1 MKAQSKIGSLDNVKY
16 RPGGGDKKIFDDKDY
31 LRQMSGT
38 TSKAGSEGIP
48 SGSQVTYN
56 QRKHKNWASSETLTY
71 TSSHSLDDGLGKRK
85 AISESSVNMDMTMLP
100 LSTSTNVPVSSSK
113 LHTNEFD
120 LLLLVDSP
128 TESFYNSPTSSTHE
142 ERDRDVRYVNNNH
155 EFYSDD
161 NSENDYNGLEMLPKN
176 QYSKSSFD
184 LKGKE
189 VIENPFGS
197 DSYTEPNYSK
207 PESDERN
214 TQDQSV
220 GDLENN
226 NNLQSSRF
234 NHATNL
240 DRNSGENDVIVSEAL
255 SQENKTKSQDND
267 VQCDNKPAKKS
278 EPFDLYDINQLFQD
292 NFNRR
297 KTRSPDSV
305 GQVSKQVKENHI
317 RHEGEDSIEQMFET
331 GSKSDNE
338 HLKLV
343 SNTNNIQDKEVQTGD
358 ELQRSANTVR
368 QLLNNFNTVTS
379 NNTVS
384 ESDTVLVSSLN
395 SPDKLSGYK
404 LSVTSSS
411 STENPSKQNR
421 SQSNSNGQVV
431 TNNKEKLFG
440 SVLSM
445 NSNVESDKTSLTETE
460 ERLDNKKL
468 EIVPRLKFDE
478 NKKSSIS
485 SIFSPE
491 PLPRSVDFCKSKSKS
506 EAIVFSLGQSSLVIY
521 KNEVG
526 NEILQIF
533 KKE

>member
-56 QRKHKNWASSETLTY
+56 QRRHKNWASSETLTC
-71 TSSHSLDDGLGKRK
+71 TSSHSLDDDVGKRK
-85 AISESSVNMDMTMLP
+85 AISESSVNMDTTMLP
-100 LSTSTNVPVSSSK
+100 QSTSTNVPVSSSN
-113 LHTNEFD
+113 TNEFD

-155 EFYSDD
+155 EFYSND
-161 NSENDYNGLEMLPKN
+161 NSENDYNGLEMLPKK

-189 VIENPFGS
+189 VIENRFGS
-197 DSYTEPNYSK
+197 DSYTEPNDPK

-214 TQDQSV
+214 TQDQWV

-226 NNLQSSRF
+226 NNLLSSRF

-240 DRNSGENDVIVSEAL
+240 DRNSGESDVIVSEAL
-255 SQENKTKSQDND
+255 SQENETKSQDND
-267 VQCDNKPAKKS
+267 VECDDKPAKKS

-292 NFNRR
+292 NFNRS

-317 RHEGEDSIEQMFET
+317 RHEGEDSIEQMFDT
-331 GSKSDNE
+331 DSKSDNDY
-338 HLKLV
+338 LKLV
-343 SNTNNIQDKEVQTGD
+343 SNTNNIQDKEVKTGV
-358 ELQRSANTVR
+358 ELQRSAETVR

-395 SPDKLSGYK
+395 SPDKLSGYVH
-404 LSVTSSS
+404 SVTSSS
-411 STENPSKQNR
+411 STESPSKQNR

-431 TNNKEKLFG
+431 TNNKENLFG

-468 EIVPRLKFDE
+468 EVVPRLKFDE
-478 NKKSSIS
+478 NKNSSIS

-491 PLPRSVDFCKSKSKS
+491 PLPRSVDFCKSKTKS

-521 KNEVG
+521 KNEAG
-526 NEILQIF
+526 DEILQIF

>member
-71 TSSHSLDDGLGKRK
+71 TSSHSLDDGVGKRK
-85 AISESSVNMDMTMLP
+85 AISESSVNMDLTTLP
-100 LSTSTNVPVSSSK
+100 QSTSTNVPVSSSK

-120 LLLLVDSP
+120 LLLVDSP

-155 EFYSDD
+155 ELNSDD
-161 NSENDYNGLEMLPKN
+161 NSENDYDSEMLPN
-176 QYSKSSFD
+176 NRYSNSSFD

-226 NNLQSSRF
+226 NNLLSSRF
-234 NHATNL
+234 NHATNH
-240 DRNSGENDVIVSEAL
+240 DRNSGESDVIVSEAL
-255 SQENKTKSQDND
+255 SQGNKTKSQDNN
-267 VQCDNKPAKKS
+267 VECDDKPGKKS

-292 NFNRR
+292 NFNRS
-297 KTRSPDSV
+297 KTRSPNSV

-317 RHEGEDSIEQMFET
+317 RHEGEDSIEKMFDT
-331 GSKSDNE
+331 DSKSDNE

-343 SNTNNIQDKEVQTGD
+343 SNTNNIQDKEVETGV
-358 ELQRSANTVR
+358 ELQRSAEPVR
-368 QLLNNFNTVTS
+368 QLLNNFNSVTS

-384 ESDTVLVSSLN
+384 ESDTVLVSSLK
-395 SPDKLSGYK
+395 SPNKLSGYMH
-404 LSVTSSS
+404 SVTSSS
-411 STENPSKQNR
+411 SKESPSKQNR

-431 TNNKEKLFG
+431 TNNKENLFG

-460 ERLDNKKL
+460 EPLDSKKL
-468 EIVPRLKFDE
+468 EVVPRLKFDE
-478 NKKSSIS
+478 NKNSSIS

-491 PLPRSVDFCKSKSKS
+491 PLPRSVDFCKSKAKS

-521 KNEVG
+521 KNEAG

>member
-1 MKAQSKIGSLDNVKY
+1 
-16 RPGGGDKKIFDDKDY
+16 
-31 LRQMSGT
+31 MSGT

-71 TSSHSLDDGLGKRK
+71 TSTHSLDDGVGKRK

-100 LSTSTNVPVSSSK
+100 QSTSTNVPVSSSK

-161 NSENDYNGLEMLPKN
+161 NSENDNSGLEMLPKN
-176 QYSKSSFD
+176 RFSKSSFD

-197 DSYTEPNYSK
+197 DSYAEPNYSK

-220 GDLENN
+220 GDLEDN
-226 NNLQSSRF
+226 NNLLSSTF

-240 DRNSGENDVIVSEAL
+240 DTNSGESDFIVSEAL
-255 SQENKTKSQDND
+255 SQENETKSQDND
-267 VQCDNKPAKKS
+267 VECDDKPAKKS

-292 NFNRR
+292 NFNRS
-297 KTRSPDSV
+297 KTHSFDSV
-305 GQVSKQVKENHI
+305 GQISKLVKENHI
-317 RHEGEDSIEQMFET
+317 RHEGEDSIEQMFDT
-331 GSKSDNE
+331 DSKSDNE

-343 SNTNNIQDKEVQTGD
+343 SNTNNIEDKEVQTGV
-358 ELQRSANTVR
+358 ELQRSAE
-368 QLLNNFNTVTS
+368 TVTS

-384 ESDTVLVSSLN
+384 ESDTVLVSSVN
-395 SPDKLSGYK
+395 SPDKLSGYMH
-404 LSVTSSS
+404 SVTSSS
-411 STENPSKQNR
+411 STESPSKQNR

-431 TNNKEKLFG
+431 TNNKEILFG

-460 ERLDNKKL
+460 ERLDSKKL
-468 EIVPRLKFDE
+468 EVVPRLKFDE
-478 NKKSSIS
+478 NKNSSIS
-485 SIFSPE
+485 SKFSPE
-491 PLPRSVDFCKSKSKS
+491 PLPRSVDFCKSKAKS

-521 KNEVG
+521 KNEAG

>member
-1 MKAQSKIGSLDNVKY
+1 
-16 RPGGGDKKIFDDKDY
+16 
-31 LRQMSGT
+31 MSGT

-56 QRKHKNWASSETLTY
+56 QHKHKNWASSETLTY
-71 TSSHSLDDGLGKRK
+71 TSTHSLDDGVGKRK

-100 LSTSTNVPVSSSK
+100 QSTSTNVPVSSSK

-142 ERDRDVRYVNNNH
+142 ERDRDVKYVNNNH
-155 EFYSDD
+155 AFYSDD
-161 NSENDYNGLEMLPKN
+161 NSENDYIGLEMLSKN
-176 QYSKSSFD
+176 RYSKSSFV

-189 VIENPFGS
+189 VIENPFRS
-197 DSYTEPNYSK
+197 DSYAEPNHSK

-220 GDLENN
+220 GDLEDN
-226 NNLQSSRF
+226 NNLLSSTF

-240 DRNSGENDVIVSEAL
+240 DRNSGESDVIGSEAL
-255 SQENKTKSQDND
+255 SQENETKSQDND
-267 VQCDNKPAKKS
+267 VECDDKPAKKS

-292 NFNRR
+292 NFNRS

-305 GQVSKQVKENHI
+305 GQVSKLVKENHI
-317 RHEGEDSIEQMFET
+317 RHEGEDSIEQMFDT
-331 GSKSDNE
+331 DSKSDNE
-338 HLKLV
+338 QLKLV
-343 SNTNNIQDKEVQTGD
+343 SNTNNIQDKEVQTGV
-358 ELQRSANTVR
+358 ELQRSAE
-368 QLLNNFNTVTS
+368 TVTS

-395 SPDKLSGYK
+395 SPDKLSGYMH
-404 LSVTSSS
+404 SVTSSS
-411 STENPSKQNR
+411 SAESPSKQNR

-431 TNNKEKLFG
+431 KNNKENLFG

-468 EIVPRLKFDE
+468 EVVPRLKFDE
-478 NKKSSIS
+478 NKNSSIS

-491 PLPRSVDFCKSKSKS
+491 PLPRSVDFCKSKAKS

-521 KNEVG
+521 KNEAG